1 MATLDSLL
9 QPMQELLPDLREEAA
24 QALRELEQ
32 EQAAIEEVTRSDP
45 AYLEDL
51 KASIDE
57 LK

>member
-24 QALRELEQ
+24 HALRELEQ